1 MLSTAC
7 VDFLRAVSS
16 PQPHSKEAASR
27 LYLPYIPPT
36 SPHISGISPQHLP
49 HISPTSRQASFEW
62 PEAIEL
68 MQTRNAVEAMM
79 QFMKNEEL
87 YGAVDMPVWVERTA
101 VGSSVQALLQCLP
114 QLRIEGT
121 IVGRLMTRMAEV
133 LEGRHTDEEI
143 ADTDVQQLR
152 DFTLEGEEQRK
163 RRIAQHSLFVQVD
176 GPGELLRYLMLH
188 IKISPTVTL

>member
-1 MLSTAC
+1 
-7 VDFLRAVSS
+7 
-16 PQPHSKEAASR
+16 
-27 LYLPYIPPT
+27 
-36 SPHISGISPQHLP
+36 
-49 HISPTSRQASFEW
+49 
-62 PEAIEL
+62 
-68 MQTRNAVEAMM
+68 M

-143 ADTDVQQLR
+143 ADTDVQQL
-152 DFTLEGEEQRK
+152 TLTLTLTPTLTLTLTLTLTRCSSCATSRSRARSSGSAGSRST
-163 RRIAQHSLFVQVD
+163 RSSCRWTGLT
-176 GPGELLRYLMLH
+176 LTRTLT
-188 IKISPTVTL
+188 SP